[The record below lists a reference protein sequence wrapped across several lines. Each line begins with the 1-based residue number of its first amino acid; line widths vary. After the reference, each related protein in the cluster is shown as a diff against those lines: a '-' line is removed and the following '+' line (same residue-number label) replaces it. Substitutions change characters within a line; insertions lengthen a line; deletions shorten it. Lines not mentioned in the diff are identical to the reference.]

1 MRHWEKDPTDEN
13 NQRIQSNE
21 YNSLFSF
28 MGTSIT
34 SVILPPAM
42 EYNRIVA
49 GQNKIIKTK
58 KATHDNN
65 CDYDGDGEEQ

>member
-1 MRHWEKDPTDEN
+1 
-13 NQRIQSNE
+13 
-21 YNSLFSF
+21 